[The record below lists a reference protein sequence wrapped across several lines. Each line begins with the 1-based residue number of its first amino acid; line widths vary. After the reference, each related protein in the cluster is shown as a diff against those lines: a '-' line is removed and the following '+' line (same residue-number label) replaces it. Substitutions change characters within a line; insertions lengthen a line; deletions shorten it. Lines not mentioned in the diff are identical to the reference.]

1 MGPVRDALRLF
12 RENVWQ
18 VFLVILLF
26 VVPIQMVYTLAVNY
40 MTLPFQVLGIPLWP
54 ALIKSFFMFI
64 ALFLIQLPFIS
75 MALQYARNEDIRLG
89 KTLADAFQPM
99 LSIYVMSFFVSFL
112 IVTGSLL
119 LIIPGLVLFLL
130 FLGIS
135 YAAIIDGKTWLQG
148 VKQSFAFG
156 SSHFFKLLGLLFVF
170 AVLGLITSFAVL
182 FVLYLVT
189 GFYLILNVSVIIT
202 NSLLFSILFFTVSFY
217 YLDWSDGAVGTEVI

>member
-40 MTLPFQVLGIPLWP
+40 TTLPFQVLGIPLWP

-89 KTLADAFQPM
+89 KTLADAFH
-99 LSIYVMSFFVSFL
+99 LRDEFFCFISHCDWFTTVDYSRFGFVPSVSRNFL
-112 IVTGSLL
+112 C
-119 LIIPGLVLFLL
+119 
-130 FLGIS
+130 S
-135 YAAIIDGKTWLQG
+135 Y
-148 VKQSFAFG
+148 
-156 SSHFFKLLGLLFVF
+156 H
-170 AVLGLITSFAVL
+170 
-182 FVLYLVT
+182 
-189 GFYLILNVSVIIT
+189 
-202 NSLLFSILFFTVSFY
+202 
-217 YLDWSDGAVGTEVI
+217 